1 MKPKMRRNL
10 PGTFLTRR
18 LGDGA
23 WRLSRS
29 EAEPIE
35 VFLRGAEPGAA
46 EVFRPRVVGNIDIE
60 WRTETVLE
68 RRTETVLLT
77 LTSAEQLKAVRAQS
91 AIVHEP
97 LARLYEALPLVTLDA
112 KARRFW
118 RRVFLL
124 VRIPGGR
131 HLLGALARLPR
142 QRR

>member
-10 PGTFLTRR
+10 PGTFLTRK

-29 EAEPIE
+29 EPEPID
-35 VFLRGAEPGAA
+35 VFVRGAESGAA
-46 EVFRPRVVGNIDIE
+46 EAFRPRAVGDIDIE
-60 WRTETVLE
+60 WRTETVL
-68 RRTETVLLT
+68 LT
-77 LTSAEQLKAVRAQS
+77 MTSAEQLRTVSAQS
-91 AIVHEP
+91 VIVHEP

-118 RRVFLL
+118 RRVFRL

-131 HLLGALARLPR
+131 HLLGALARFPR
-142 QRR
+142 RRR